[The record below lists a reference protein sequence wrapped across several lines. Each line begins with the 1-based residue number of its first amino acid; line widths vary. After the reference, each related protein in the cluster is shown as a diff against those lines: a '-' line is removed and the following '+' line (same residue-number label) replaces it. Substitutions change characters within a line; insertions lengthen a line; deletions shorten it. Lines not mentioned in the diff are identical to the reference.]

1 MSYTFAIVHFT
12 HGKSES
18 LLSSS
23 MVVGF
28 AATCAISAY
37 QHYSCELESRSWRS
51 VLDTTLSDKVLH

>member
-1 MSYTFAIVHFT
+1 MEKASRCCH
-12 HGKSES
+12 HR
-18 LLSSS
+18 

-37 QHYSCELESRSWRS
+37 QHYSCELESSSWRS